1 MWQDLHGFLGSQSA
15 VQEPLK
21 ISETLSQDLLDQNS
35 FHNIKL
41 FAFFSLLFS
50 YEYTIEI
57 SRDYLSC
64 DIETD

>member
-15 VQEPLK
+15 VQGPLK
-21 ISETLSQDLLDQNS
+21 ISETLSLDPLDQNS

-41 FAFFSLLFS
+41 FAFFHSCSLMN
-50 YEYTIEI
+50 IEI
-57 SRDYLSC
+57 SRDYLTC